1 VARDGAGPQMIR
13 LRKQITGGNPSEVS
27 STARYMAL
35 FRALETARGRSG
47 LFQDRSAR
55 IFLPAALRGLVA
67 AARIGVVGRLVE
79 RIIDARWPGAW
90 SSGVAR
96 TRLIDDWICD
106 AVAAGA
112 RHLVILGAGFDCR
125 ASRLDALAGT
135 PVFEVDR
142 AALLADKQRRL
153 QNAGSAVRP
162 DVVAVPVDFL
172 HDDLKTRLVAAGV
185 RGGERTLFLWEGVT
199 NYLDAASV
207 SAVFDLVARIGGPG
221 SRIIFTY
228 VHAGVLTG
236 GFDAP
241 GLKALFA
248 RLEASGERWTFGFD
262 PERLGDYLARHGL
275 RLIADL
281 GAADY
286 RSLIMGER
294 SRGLVGYEF
303 YRVAMAEVAEAR
315 GAGEPVR
322 QPGRASSFQLP
333 DRSI

>member
-1 VARDGAGPQMIR
+1 MAVVNKVIAAMSSG
-13 LRKQITGGNPSEVS
+13 KPSEVS

-35 FRALETARGRSG
+35 FRALESARGRSA

-55 IFLPAALRGLVA
+55 IFLPPALRGLA
-67 AARIGVVGRLVE
+67 TAARIGVVGRLVE
-79 RIIDARWPGAW
+79 RIIDVRWPGAW

-96 TRLIDDWICD
+96 TRLIDDWIGE

-112 RHLVILGAGFDCR
+112 RQLVILGAGFDCR
-125 ASRLDALAGT
+125 ASRLAALART
-135 PVFEVDR
+135 PVFEADR

-153 QNAGSAVRP
+153 QRAGLTVRR

-172 HDDLKTRLVAAGV
+172 HDDLKTRLTAAGV
-185 RGGERTLFLWEGVT
+185 RGSERTLFLWEGVT
-199 NYLDAASV
+199 NYLNADSV

-228 VHAGVLTG
+228 VHADVLDG

-241 GLKALFA
+241 GLEALFA
-248 RLEASGERWTFGFD
+248 RLAASGERWTFGFHPD
-262 PERLGDYLARHGL
+262 RLGDYVARHGL
-275 RLIADL
+275 RLMADL

-303 YRVAMAEVAEAR
+303 YRVAVAEVAEAE
-315 GAGEPVR
+315 GAAG
-322 QPGRASSFQLP
+322 A
-333 DRSI
+333 

>member
-1 VARDGAGPQMIR
+1 M
-13 LRKQITGGNPSEVS
+13 TGGNPSEVS

-47 LFQDRSAR
+47 LFQDRSAH

-67 AARIGVVGRLVE
+67 AAHIGVIGRLVE

-90 SSGVAR
+90 SSAVAR

-106 AVAAGA
+106 ALAAGA
-112 RHLVILGAGFDCR
+112 RQLVILGAGFDCR
-125 ASRLDALAGT
+125 ASRLDVLAGT
-135 PVFEVDR
+135 AVFEVDR

-172 HDDLKTRLVAAGV
+172 HDELKVRLAAAGV
-185 RGGERTLFLWEGVT
+185 RRGERTLFLWEGVT
-199 NYLDAASV
+199 NYLDTESV
-207 SAVFDLVARIGGPG
+207 SAVFDLVALIGGPG

-228 VHAGVLTG
+228 VHAGVLKG
-236 GFDAP
+236 EFDAA

-248 RLEASGERWTFGFD
+248 RLGASGERWTFGFQPD
-262 PERLGDYLARHGL
+262 QVGNYLARHRL
-275 RLIADL
+275 HLIADL

-294 SRGLVGYEF
+294 SRDLIGYEF
-303 YRVAMAEVAEAR
+303 YRVAVAEVA
-315 GAGEPVR
+315 
-322 QPGRASSFQLP
+322 
-333 DRSI
+333 

>member
-1 VARDGAGPQMIR
+1 
-13 LRKQITGGNPSEVS
+13 
-27 STARYMAL
+27 
-35 FRALETARGRSG
+35 
-47 LFQDRSAR
+47 
-55 IFLPAALRGLVA
+55 
-67 AARIGVVGRLVE
+67 
-79 RIIDARWPGAW
+79 
-90 SSGVAR
+90 
-96 TRLIDDWICD
+96 
-106 AVAAGA
+106 
-112 RHLVILGAGFDCR
+112 VILGAGFDCR
-125 ASRLDALAGT
+125 ASRLAVLAGT

-153 QNAGSAVRP
+153 QKAGSMVRP
-162 DVVAVPVDFL
+162 DIVAVPFDFL
-172 HDDLKTRLVAAGV
+172 HDDLKTRLAAAGV

-207 SAVFDLVARIGGPG
+207 SAAFDLVALIGGPG

-228 VHAGVLTG
+228 VHAGVLTA

-262 PERLGDYLARHGL
+262 PERLGGHLARHGL

-303 YRVAMAEVAEAR
+303 YRVAMAEVAEA
-315 GAGEPVR
+315 
-322 QPGRASSFQLP
+322 SSLS
-333 DRSI
+333 D